1 MSQDANPYTQ
11 ATQAYSTIGVNAASG
26 VLYFLNRLSP
36 YEAAK
41 EEWGVENPQ
50 KEELPALR
58 TTSDHAW
65 GFWYRA
71 NRNHLGSI
79 KKIMSTMITNK
90 ITQALIYHAL
100 ATYELAPGEKRP
112 NQVMPWPGTTF
123 DSTTDQGD
131 ALVGMA
137 LMHISRAISHRYT
150 NSITSGSPNGLA
162 AGYFLAQHKR
172 ELGRKYIERVTVFRA
187 DTRGSF
193 PNLLFWVTEVPDTD
207 SEEDGSDT
215 GRSASTAGKQM
226 GNTTAAI
233 VEREPRL
240 LQRNSEGDFVVHFGR

>member
-1 MSQDANPYTQ
+1 
-11 ATQAYSTIGVNAASG
+11 
-26 VLYFLNRLSP
+26 
-36 YEAAK
+36 
-41 EEWGVENPQ
+41 
-50 KEELPALR
+50 
-58 TTSDHAW
+58 
-65 GFWYRA
+65 
-71 NRNHLGSI
+71 
-79 KKIMSTMITNK
+79 
-90 ITQALIYHAL
+90 
-100 ATYELAPGEKRP
+100 
-112 NQVMPWPGTTF
+112 MPWPGTTF

-131 ALVGMA
+131 ALIGMA

-162 AGYFLAQHKR
+162 AGYFLVQHKR

-187 DTRGSF
+187 DARGSF
-193 PNLLFWVTEVPDTD
+193 SNLLFWVTEVPDTD

-240 LQRNSEGDFVVHFGR
+240 LQRNSEGDFVIHFGR